1 MQETTTPSAEFE
13 DQYNKLRLKC
23 LMDLVE
29 LAKLDKDWNPEEEIS
44 IE

>member
-1 MQETTTPSAEFE
+1 LNSNANLPIEEQM
-13 DQYNKLRLKC
+13 DKLRLKC

-29 LAKLDKDWNPEEEIS
+29 LAKLDKDWNPEEGLG